1 MIETLSEARTAGW
14 RITARCAAGK
24 PERGSRRECHY
35 SEELDLDTL
44 IWTRGGPF
52 PLSELPLRMVC
63 PRCRSRKVV
72 LIFQSTAVSKRAS

>member
-1 MIETLSEARTAGW
+1 MVETLSQARDSGW

-24 PERGSRRECHY
+24 PERGARRECHY
-35 SEELDLDTL
+35 SEVLDLDTL

-52 PLSELPLRMVC
+52 PLSDLALRMIC

-72 LIFQSTAVSKRAS
+72 LIFQSTEMGKRAG